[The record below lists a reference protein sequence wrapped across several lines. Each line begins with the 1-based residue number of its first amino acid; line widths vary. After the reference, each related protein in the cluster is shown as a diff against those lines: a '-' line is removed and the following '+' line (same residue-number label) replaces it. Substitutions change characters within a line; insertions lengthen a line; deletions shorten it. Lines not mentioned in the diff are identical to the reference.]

1 MHYLSEQVVRQVV
14 SQADVTAAIESM
26 YVAIA
31 RGDAVNFPTVRET
44 LGYAGAVFGFKS
56 GVDRS
61 APMLGV
67 KAGGFWPG
75 NQPRGLA
82 NHQSTVMLFD
92 PDTGQPS
99 AVVRGNYL
107 TALRT
112 AAASAISIKY
122 LARESSEVLGIVG
135 AGGQAEY
142 QVRAALEVGSFRRV
156 LISDTDFA
164 KARMLASNLADLDID
179 CVCEDAEALVRGSDV
194 VITITPAKNPV
205 VRACWLRAGIHVA
218 CMGADTRGK
227 QELET
232 ASLQEAKLFVDDKV
246 QSVSIGE
253 FQHAYRDGLVTER
266 DLAFIGDVINGAA
279 GGRDGEQQITVFDSS
294 GIGLQDIYAAQLA
307 LDRAAGQGFD
317 TRFDFDRTQQRRAL
331 TGNYSGS

>member
-1 MHYLSEQVVRQVV
+1 MHYLSEQVVREVV

-31 RGDAVNFPTVRET
+31 RGNAVNFPTVRET

-56 GVDRS
+56 GIDRS

-67 KAGGFWPG
+67 KAGGFWSG
-75 NQPRGLA
+75 NQARELA

-122 LARESSEVLGIVG
+122 LARESSKVLGIVG

-142 QVRAALEVGSFRRV
+142 QVRAALEVGSFRSV
-156 LISDTDFA
+156 LISDTDTE
-164 KARMLASNLADLDID
+164 KASMLVSKLADLDVD
-179 CVCEDAEALVRGSDV
+179 RACEDVEALVRRSDV
-194 VITITPAKNPV
+194 IITITPAKNPV
-205 VRACWLRAGIHVA
+205 IRASWLRDGTHVA

-227 QELET
+227 HELET
-232 ASLQEAKLFVDDKV
+232 ALLEDASLFVDDKT

-253 FQHAYRDGLVTER
+253 FQHAYRDGLVTEW

-279 GGRDGEQQITVFDSS
+279 NGRDDERQITVFDSS
-294 GIGLQDIYAAQLA
+294 GIGLQDIYAAKLA
-307 LDRAAGQGFD
+307 LDRAAELGFD
-317 TRFDFDRTQQRRAL
+317 TRFE
-331 TGNYSGS
+331 

>member
-1 MHYLSEQVVRQVV
+1 MHYLSERVVRQVV

-31 RGDAVNFPTVRET
+31 RGNAVNFPTVRET

-56 GVDRS
+56 GIDRS
-61 APMLGV
+61 VPMLGV
-67 KAGGFWPG
+67 KAGGFWSG
-75 NQPRGLA
+75 NQARELA

-112 AAASAISIKY
+112 AAASAISVKY
-122 LARESSEVLGIVG
+122 LARKSSEVLGIVG

-142 QVRAALEVGSFRRV
+142 QIRAALEVGSFQLV
-156 LISDTDFA
+156 LISDMDTA
-164 KARMLASNLADLDID
+164 KAHGLASKLTDLDID
-179 CVCEDAEALVRGSDV
+179 CACVNVESLACRSDV
-194 VITITPAKNPV
+194 IITITPATNPV
-205 VRACWLRAGIHVA
+205 IRAHWLQAGTHVA

-232 ASLQEAKLFVDDKV
+232 ASLEDAKLFVDDRT
-246 QSVSIGE
+246 QSLSIGE
-253 FQHAYRDGLVTER
+253 FQHAYRDGLVTEQS
-266 DLAFIGDVINGAA
+266 LAFIGDVIGGAA
-279 GGRDGEQQITVFDSS
+279 SGRDAEQQVTVFDSS
-294 GIGLQDIYAAQLA
+294 GIGLQDIYAAKLA
-307 LDRAAGQGFD
+307 LDRAAEQGFD
-317 TRFDFDRTQQRRAL
+317 TRFD
-331 TGNYSGS
+331 